1 MHSQDHGP
9 FLFDIYI
16 YIYKCIYII
25 FQFDQHRQLEIKDKY
40 VDNAPPPKCS
50 SLYSTCLPP
59 KFTQES
65 GKPGAHGDIRSLDSM
80 STMPD
85 PEQDMC
91 KLFLKMLM
99 ETPEED
105 VLRKKIVGSKAL
117 FTELGFEKL
126 PPNIRNQCRL
136 VQEFSEKATHL
147 GNEKKA
153 IEEEMNTKV
162 HKFSNHYDN
171 MLKKLHER
179 HPDDQ
184 SSPRSMFYKKALLD
198 RWLHDQKASAMEP
211 VMEIQFKIN
220 LIEAEI
226 SKAVEKVIHETWNND
241 PTSQPQLVSQGTK
254 DIMGELTKEMEELMD
269 TLVLDTNAGDGD
281 SLLKQKTLTLG
292 ETPENEV
299 NAVAEDYQE
308 QVTKQLDDRKLD
320 ETTGDSESKGD
331 GLMRSPSSENVALRH
346 IEQMPD
352 GPAKSALLAILEAAA
367 AKACGPVFL
376 LGLYFYFNTMF

>member
-1 MHSQDHGP
+1 
-9 FLFDIYI
+9 
-16 YIYKCIYII
+16 
-25 FQFDQHRQLEIKDKY
+25 
-40 VDNAPPPKCS
+40 
-50 SLYSTCLPP
+50 
-59 KFTQES
+59 
-65 GKPGAHGDIRSLDSM
+65 M

-162 HKFSNHYDN
+162 HKFSNHYVT

-184 SSPRSMFYKKALLD
+184 SSPRSMFYKKRLSWIDGFMTKKLV
-198 RWLHDQKASAMEP
+198 P
-211 VMEIQFKIN
+211 
-220 LIEAEI
+220 
-226 SKAVEKVIHETWNND
+226 WNQ
-241 PTSQPQLVSQGTK
+241 SWKFS
-254 DIMGELTKEMEELMD
+254 
-269 TLVLDTNAGDGD
+269 
-281 SLLKQKTLTLG
+281 S
-292 ETPENEV
+292 
-299 NAVAEDYQE
+299 
-308 QVTKQLDDRKLD
+308 
-320 ETTGDSESKGD
+320 
-331 GLMRSPSSENVALRH
+331 RS
-346 IEQMPD
+346 
-352 GPAKSALLAILEAAA
+352 
-367 AKACGPVFL
+367 
-376 LGLYFYFNTMF
+376 T

>member
-1 MHSQDHGP
+1 
-9 FLFDIYI
+9 
-16 YIYKCIYII
+16 
-25 FQFDQHRQLEIKDKY
+25 
-40 VDNAPPPKCS
+40 
-50 SLYSTCLPP
+50 
-59 KFTQES
+59 
-65 GKPGAHGDIRSLDSM
+65 
-80 STMPD
+80 
-85 PEQDMC
+85 
-91 KLFLKMLM
+91 MLM

-153 IEEEMNTKV
+153 IEEEMNTNV

-184 SSPRSMFYKKALLD
+184 SSPRSMFYKKKALLD

-352 GPAKSALLAILEAAA
+352 GPAKSALLAILEATA